1 MQICKLCKSEVA
13 ETCLRHLGCKIAQ
26 DVSFPPRR
34 AKRDREKGRKKT
46 AKTKW
51 CHLKNN
57 IQNFNLVVESWQ
69 QHFLQTRRFNFGNKV
84 KRAYGVIRRHLHN
97 HWTYFST
104 ILIGRRII
112 RYRLMPTVPIPYS
125 SACHVYRLWSR
136 DLNAIKGLLTNNMK
150 SMSWSFSLCIG
161 FY

>member
-69 QHFLQTRRFNFGNKV
+69 QHFLQTRRFNFLNKV

-112 RYRLMPTVPIPYS
+112 RYRLIPIHKI
-125 SACHVYRLWSR
+125 ATFEVLV
-136 DLNAIKGLLTNNMK
+136 
-150 SMSWSFSLCIG
+150 SMSCLSFMIARFEC
-161 FY
+161 YKRNTDQ